1 MTQIVWRC
9 NEDYCGIIR
18 KLAPLPMENLLA
30 SWSKTGTESFTDPK
44 NLPTGPGYGGTGDE
58 SELNSKEHWGSIDSW
73 DSWE

>member
-1 MTQIVWRC
+1 
-9 NEDYCGIIR
+9 
-18 KLAPLPMENLLA
+18 MENLLA

-44 NLPTGPGYGGTGDE
+44 HRPTGPGYGGTGDE